1 MDLFLPQAYLLG
13 LVALLAGAAV
23 VVALQILRVRKDE
36 QALIRL
42 ESKNKASSTD
52 AADFYELASVQL
64 RKRLYPQATANL
76 KLAAKRAEGEPPEAQ
91 AVIQNALGFALAA
104 QSNYTAAI
112 KHYRSAL
119 RSKPNYPVAL
129 NNLAYALERQRE
141 NEQAKAIYE
150 QVLELD
156 DTNKTARKRLKGLER
171 KQGVP
176 VAPLS
181 ANDGLGVGGESK
193 NKA

>member
-1 MDLFLPQAYLLG
+1 MDLLLPQAYLIG
-13 LVALLAGAAV
+13 LVVLLGGAAV
-23 VVALQILRVRKDE
+23 AVGLQIVRVRKDE
-36 QALIRL
+36 QSLSRL
-42 ESKNKASSTD
+42 EGKSKASTTG

-76 KLAAKRAEGEPPEAQ
+76 KLAAKRAEAEPPEAQ

-104 QSNYTAAI
+104 QSNYATAI

-129 NNLAYALERQRE
+129 NNLGYALERQQQIE
-141 NEQAKAIYE
+141 EAKAIYE

-156 DTNKTARKRLKGLER
+156 HSNKTARKRLKGLER

-176 VAPLS
+176 LAPLS
-181 ANDGLGVGGESK
+181 ANNGLGDDTK
-193 NKA
+193 KKT